1 MSIGMGLDNSQHK
14 DEKKHKSL
22 NICFF
27 SHSSHLAGAER
38 SLLELITELIRG
50 HGVICSVFLP
60 NDGPLRKKLEEVGAS
75 TLTFEYDWWC
85 DSNLPA
91 AVEISQRLI
100 NSFEATLENI
110 KERIEKI
117 NPDVVFTNTMVI
129 PWGAIVASI
138 LNKPHMWFIREFG
151 ILDHDLK
158 FYLPFQEILRMI
170 RDSSNIL
177 LTNSNAVRKAL
188 FGNPSEPN
196 ILTIGPYIDIPP
208 NALYEDKDVY
218 YTRTDATK
226 LIIAGTISRSKGQED
241 AILAIKELIQRK
253 RNVELIV
260 IGYSVSWYLSKLRDL
275 VKDECLEGHVRFID
289 FKENIYPLINQ
300 ADIVLVCSKNEA
312 FGRVILEAMLLKKA
326 LIGTKSGGILELIE
340 EEFNGL
346 LYEPGD
352 YRQLATKIEYL
363 LDHREKIREFGEKGY
378 EFAKGNFTKDKC
390 VGKIYELLQ
399 SIKNM
404 PNLPFTNKSHGWKLL
419 LLYYKM
425 RNKVLPV
432 KSHRR
437 NAVRKVFRGMVS
449 LSRYLKKKPIES
461 NNLRPI
467 YPIVKPISIR
477 IDASTVCQ
485 LRCPSCPTAAGEIH
499 KNIGSGFLK
508 FEDFKKIIDDN
519 IWIRDIELS
528 NWGEIFLNPD
538 LLKIIKYAHEKNV
551 ILRADNGVNLNTV
564 SDEVL
569 EGLVKYRFNSM
580 TCSID
585 GVSQETYSIYRRNGD
600 FEKVIDQISS

>member
-1 MSIGMGLDNSQHK
+1 MGLDNSQHK

-85 DSNLPA
+85 DSNLRA

-110 KERIEKI
+110 KEKVEKI

-188 FGNPSEPN
+188 FGNTSEPN

-226 LIIAGTISRSKGQED
+226 LIIIGTISR
-241 AILAIKELIQRK
+241 IQGPGRCD
-253 RNVELIV
+253 
-260 IGYSVSWYLSKLRDL
+260 IG
-275 VKDECLEGHVRFID
+275 
-289 FKENIYPLINQ
+289 N
-300 ADIVLVCSKNEA
+300 
-312 FGRVILEAMLLKKA
+312 
-326 LIGTKSGGILELIE
+326 
-340 EEFNGL
+340 
-346 LYEPGD
+346 
-352 YRQLATKIEYL
+352 
-363 LDHREKIREFGEKGY
+363 
-378 EFAKGNFTKDKC
+378 
-390 VGKIYELLQ
+390 
-399 SIKNM
+399 
-404 PNLPFTNKSHGWKLL
+404 
-419 LLYYKM
+419 
-425 RNKVLPV
+425 
-432 KSHRR
+432 
-437 NAVRKVFRGMVS
+437 
-449 LSRYLKKKPIES
+449 
-461 NNLRPI
+461 
-467 YPIVKPISIR
+467 
-477 IDASTVCQ
+477 
-485 LRCPSCPTAAGEIH
+485 
-499 KNIGSGFLK
+499 
-508 FEDFKKIIDDN
+508 
-519 IWIRDIELS
+519 
-528 NWGEIFLNPD
+528 
-538 LLKIIKYAHEKNV
+538 
-551 ILRADNGVNLNTV
+551 
-564 SDEVL
+564 
-569 EGLVKYRFNSM
+569 
-580 TCSID
+580 
-585 GVSQETYSIYRRNGD
+585 
-600 FEKVIDQISS
+600 